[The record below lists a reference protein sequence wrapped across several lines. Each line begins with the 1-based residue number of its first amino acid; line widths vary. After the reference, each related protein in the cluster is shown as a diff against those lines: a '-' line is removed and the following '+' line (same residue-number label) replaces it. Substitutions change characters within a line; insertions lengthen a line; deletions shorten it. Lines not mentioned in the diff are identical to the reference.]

1 MIGRPTRRAVLG
13 HAAAAA
19 AGFALPVAWASRAG
33 AQTGPAPGPEGLR
46 LRRIAV
52 DTSRVAAIGS
62 PAAADLLARDLT
74 RHLRQVFGD
83 LMAPKDA
90 GDAVLLARISSLYL
104 TSFVGGRAHGRRG
117 EGSGNDSLD
126 GVGILSRGSG
136 VLSETPVLSVLD
148 PAYSGAWYLP
158 DIDERRIDAIARHF
172 AYWLRREMGV

>member
-1 MIGRPTRRAVLG
+1 MTGPTRRAVLG

-19 AGFALPVAWASRAG
+19 AGFVFPVASASRAG
-33 AQTGPAPGPEGLR
+33 AQTGPRPGPEGLR

-62 PAAADLLARDLT
+62 PTAADLLARELT

-83 LMAPKDA
+83 LIAA
-90 GDAVLLARISSLYL
+90 QEVGGATLVARISSLYL

-117 EGSGNDSLD
+117 EGSGNDSLE
-126 GVGILSRGSG
+126 GVGIVSKGSG
-136 VLSETPVLSVLD
+136 VVSETPVLSVLD